1 MKNLQI
7 FSGLNPDDYSSRKVA
22 VAMSGGVDSSLTAIL
37 LKEAGFEVVGLTMRL
52 WDYENF
58 GGHSND
64 RGCCG
69 LSTVLDAKK
78 VAAMAGIP
86 HYTVNLREEFD
97 KTVVDNFLKE
107 YISGRTPNPCVLC
120 NKLIKW
126 QVLQKK
132 ACSIGFDLLATGHY
146 ARIARHNDCTYS
158 LLAGVDNDKDQ
169 SYFLW
174 ALESKSLA
182 TTLFPL
188 GTMTKEETRKK
199 AQKLNLKTAYRDESQ
214 EICFIP
220 DNDYRKFLRNRYNKE
235 RPVSLTEGDILDM
248 SGKTIGKHHGTAC
261 YTIGQRRGL
270 GISAGYPVYVTEV
283 DTGTNSIT
291 VGGKDDLLSKSMLVK
306 HDNWIRGFPPGNAF
320 RCLTRIRYRH
330 PGAHAEVKITSDGVI
345 VTFDEPQSAVTPGQS
360 AVFYNS
366 GIIFGGGIIE
376 KPLKI

>member
-1 MKNLQI
+1 MKNLHI
-7 FSGLNPDDYSSRKVA
+7 FSGINPDDYPSRRVA
-22 VAMSGGVDSSLTAIL
+22 VAMSGGVDSSLAAIL
-37 LKEAGFEVVGLTMRL
+37 LKDAGFEVAGFTMRL
-52 WDYENF
+52 WDYENS
-58 GGHSND
+58 GRRSND
-64 RGCCG
+64 KGCYN
-69 LSTVLDAKK
+69 LSTVMDAKK
-78 VAAMAGIP
+78 VATIAGIP
-86 HYTVNLREEFD
+86 HYTVNLRKEFE

-126 QVLQKK
+126 RILQKK
-132 ACSIGFDLLATGHY
+132 AHSIGFDLLATGHY
-146 ARIARHNDCTYS
+146 ARIARHNDGTYS

-199 AQKLNLKTAYRDESQ
+199 AKKINLKTAHRDDSQ

-235 RPVSLTEGDILDM
+235 MPLPLSEGDILDM
-248 SGKTIGKHHGTAC
+248 SGKSIGKHHGTAF

-270 GISAGYPVYVTEV
+270 GISAGHPVYVTDV
-283 DTGTNSIT
+283 DTETNSIT
-291 VGGKDDLLSKSMLVK
+291 VGSKENLLSMSMLVK
-306 HDNWIRGFPPGNAF
+306 HDNWIRGFPPYKVF

-360 AVFYNS
+360 AVFYNRD
-366 GIIFGGGIIE
+366 IVFGGGIIE
-376 KPLKI
+376 KTLQI